1 MDRWNDLGL
10 STSWGWSA
18 KSAPISVTD
27 ALKKTSL
34 ESIRLEKTSW
44 LHDDEFNNFVY
55 LQKRGAI
62 YLDSLPVLRL
72 TSGQDATWC
81 ITFPSIVPVQTRQNR
96 HGEMFKQRFK
106 EPSEGVLVGR
116 YLFPNSPEAS
126 PLTAGTD
133 GYQNWTLEGKDVGDI
148 HPLYTL
154 KSNRSSY
161 HTYQLATP
169 ELIEPLSTSFDY
181 SEHFEKL
188 MTRESVAAVNE
199 MCSFLEGIKQASG
212 IRVAYGA
219 SAEREVQVGYFSST
233 WTTQAIRRHFA
244 SIVRGW

>member
-10 STSWGWSA
+10 STWGWSA
-18 KSAPISVTD
+18 KTPPISVTD
-27 ALKKTSL
+27 ALRKSTLK
-34 ESIRLEKTSW
+34 SIRLEKTSW
-44 LHDDEFNNFVY
+44 LHDGELNNFVY
-55 LQKRGAI
+55 VQKRGNI
-62 YLDSLPVLRL
+62 YMDSLPVLRL

-81 ITFPSIVPVQTRQNR
+81 ITFPSIVPVQTRQ
-96 HGEMFKQRFK
+96 GIYGDMFKQKFS

-126 PLTAGTD
+126 PLTKATP
-133 GYQNWTLEGKDVGDI
+133 GYGDWPQEGRDVGDI

-154 KSNRSSY
+154 QSNRSSN

-181 SEHFEKL
+181 SNHFEKL

-199 MCSFLEGIKQASG
+199 MCSFLERIKQASG
-212 IRVAYGA
+212 IRLAYGA

-233 WTTQAIRRHFA
+233 WTTQAIRSHFA
-244 SIVRGW
+244 SKYK